1 MLWDK
6 KDKEKE
12 AVLVLVLVLVQW
24 RRRRNKRYST
34 PTMLVVESSG
44 ANVNLPEELVQVLP
58 SDPFEQLDVARKITS
73 IALSTRVDALQSE
86 SSALRAELADKDGVI
101 AELQAQVESLHAA
114 LSEAAEKL
122 ALADQDKV
130 PTASPKPGSINLH
143 EPFFL
148 FLNFCFTAWDYYN
161 IIGEFGKEECF
172 AFQHSEEAQQRCLQG
187 KKKILNFQESFFF
200 FFWFS
205 NAI

>member
-1 MLWDK
+1 
-6 KDKEKE
+6 
-12 AVLVLVLVLVQW
+12 
-24 RRRRNKRYST
+24 
-34 PTMLVVESSG
+34 MLVVESSG

-130 PTASPKPGSINLH
+130 PTQVPTASPKPGSINLH

-148 FLNFCFTAWDYYN
+148 FFIFKFLFY
-161 IIGEFGKEECF
+161 
-172 AFQHSEEAQQRCLQG
+172 SLRL
-187 KKKILNFQESFFF
+187 L
-200 FFWFS
+200 
-205 NAI
+205 